1 MRKIFGHR
9 GLPRI
14 YKENTFTGINKAYEY
29 CDFVEVDVRLTKDN
43 NLILFHDPNIGDY
56 LIKDLTL
63 AELEI
68 LLNDASL
75 ADYVLTTREQL
86 LGKINFEIKTDS
98 LDDSQIDILFQKMLS
113 ILEPEDIV
121 SSFNWKAIQSFKDLF
136 NSSYGIIFDK
146 EEQLFQAQA
155 LSNHDE
161 NLFFMAHHTLIDSR
175 NFELP
180 KDKTVLWTVN
190 DEIDFQRYMEMEI
203 FGIVTDIPDKMQLYR
218 KRDYGFN

>member
-14 YKENTFTGINKAYEY
+14 YKENTFTGINKANDY

-43 NLILFHDPNIGDY
+43 NLILFHDPNIGDN

-63 AELEI
+63 AEIDI
-68 LLNDASL
+68 LLIDGSL
-75 ADYVLTTREQL
+75 EDCLLMTRDQL
-86 LGKINFEIKTDS
+86 QGKINFEIKTNT
-98 LDDSQIDILFQKMLS
+98 LDESQIDILFQKMLS
-113 ILEPEDIV
+113 ILEPDDIV
-121 SSFNWKAIQSFKDLF
+121 SSFNWKTIQSFKDLF
-136 NSSYGIIFDK
+136 NCSYGIIFDK
-146 EEQLFQAQA
+146 EEELFQAQS

-218 KRDYGFN
+218 K

>member
-14 YKENTFTGINKAYEY
+14 YKENTFTCINKAYAY
-29 CDFVEVDVRLTKDN
+29 CDFVEIDVRLTKDN
-43 NLILFHDPNIGDY
+43 NLILFHDPNIGDD

-75 ADYVLTTREQL
+75 EDRVLMNRDQL

-136 NSSYGIIFDK
+136 NSSYGIILDK
-146 EEQLFQAQA
+146 EEQLFQAQS

-190 DEIDFQRYMEMEI
+190 DEKDFQRYMEMEI

-218 KRDYGFN
+218 K